1 MKKLILLLIVI
12 LPLSLSAQ
20 RFHGGLLAGM
30 NVSQIDGDTWA
41 GFSKAGFVG
50 GAYVFTDFTEK
61 WGAQL
66 EIKYSSKGS
75 ASPKYSYDN
84 IKFRLRY
91 IEIPILA
98 NYNIVKKFAVH
109 GGLSIGF
116 LFDAQINEGYGYEKF
131 EGNLNKIDWALCLGL
146 SYSFFDRVSVNMR
159 YSYSIVPIASRYTG
173 ATGDTGA
180 WFNNVIT
187 FGFYFKFG

>member
-116 LFDAQINEGYGYEKF
+116 LFRINLLYANYKITFLSKF
-131 EGNLNKIDWALCLGL
+131 EVKTK
-146 SYSFFDRVSVNMR
+146 SYNIIKPGTCVTGS
-159 YSYSIVPIASRYTG
+159 SR
-173 ATGDTGA
+173 
-180 WFNNVIT
+180 IS
-187 FGFYFKFG
+187 